1 MIMMMTIVEYYD
13 DDNNLNDDDNDL
25 NDDDNDLNDDDQVRE
40 DATAYQV
47 PTAVSR
53 VLSKVEANFLSPR
66 SKCQIQHFETAKI
79 QNMIEKVSYYW
90 FKAAILE
97 LNREVGKLFWTLPI

>member
-13 DDNNLNDDDNDL
+13 DGNDL
-25 NDDDNDLNDDDQVRE
+25 NDDDNDPNDDDQVRE

-53 VLSKVEANFLSPR
+53 VLTKVEANFLSLR
-66 SKCQIQHFETAKI
+66 SKCQNSPF
-79 QNMIEKVSYYW
+79 
-90 FKAAILE
+90 
-97 LNREVGKLFWTLPI
+97 

>member
-1 MIMMMTIVEYYD
+1 MVMIMMMTIVEYYD
-13 DDNNLNDDDNDL
+13 DGNDLNDDDNDL
-25 NDDDNDLNDDDQVRE
+25 NDDDNNPNGDDNDFNDDDQVRE

-66 SKCQIQHFETAKI
+66 SKCQNSTF
-79 QNMIEKVSYYW
+79 
-90 FKAAILE
+90 
-97 LNREVGKLFWTLPI
+97 

>member
-1 MIMMMTIVEYYD
+1 MFMTLMIMLTIMMRTIVEYYD
-13 DDNNLNDDDNDL
+13 DDNN
-25 NDDDNDLNDDDQVRE
+25 LNDDDQVRE

-66 SKCQIQHFETAKI
+66 SKCQNSTF
-79 QNMIEKVSYYW
+79 
-90 FKAAILE
+90 
-97 LNREVGKLFWTLPI
+97 

>member
-1 MIMMMTIVEYYD
+1 MIMMMTIEEYYD
-13 DDNNLNDDDNDL
+13 DGNDLNDDDNDL
-25 NDDDNDLNDDDQVRE
+25 NDDDNNPNGDDNDFNDDDQVRE

-66 SKCQIQHFETAKI
+66 SKS
-79 QNMIEKVSYYW
+79 QNST
-90 FKAAILE
+90 F
-97 LNREVGKLFWTLPI
+97 

>member
-1 MIMMMTIVEYYD
+1 MMMTIEEYYD
-13 DDNNLNDDDNDL
+13 DGNDLNDDDNDL
-25 NDDDNDLNDDDQVRE
+25 NDDDNNPNGDDNDFNDDDQVRE

-66 SKCQIQHFETAKI
+66 SKCQNSTF
-79 QNMIEKVSYYW
+79 
-90 FKAAILE
+90 
-97 LNREVGKLFWTLPI
+97 

>member
-1 MIMMMTIVEYYD
+1 MVTIMMMTIEEYYD
-13 DDNNLNDDDNDL
+13 DGNDLNDDDNDL
-25 NDDDNDLNDDDQVRE
+25 NDDDNNPNGDDNDFNDDDQVRE

-66 SKCQIQHFETAKI
+66 SKS
-79 QNMIEKVSYYW
+79 QNST
-90 FKAAILE
+90 F
-97 LNREVGKLFWTLPI
+97 

>member
-1 MIMMMTIVEYYD
+1 MIMVTIMMRTIVEYY
-13 DDNNLNDDDNDL
+13 DDDNDL
-25 NDDDNDLNDDDQVRE
+25 NDDDNNPTDDDNDFNDDGNDLYDDDKDHNDDYQVRE

-66 SKCQIQHFETAKI
+66 SKCQNSTF
-79 QNMIEKVSYYW
+79 
-90 FKAAILE
+90 
-97 LNREVGKLFWTLPI
+97 

>member
-1 MIMMMTIVEYYD
+1 MIMMMTILEYYD
-13 DDNNLNDDDNDL
+13 DGNDLNDDDNDL
-25 NDDDNDLNDDDQVRE
+25 NDDDNNPNGDDNDFNDDDQVRE

-66 SKCQIQHFETAKI
+66 SKCQNSTF
-79 QNMIEKVSYYW
+79 
-90 FKAAILE
+90 
-97 LNREVGKLFWTLPI
+97 

>member
-1 MIMMMTIVEYYD
+1 MMIMVTKMIMTIEEYYD
-13 DDNNLNDDDNDL
+13 DGNDLNDDDNDL
-25 NDDDNDLNDDDQVRE
+25 NDDDNNPNGDDNDFNDDDQVRE

-66 SKCQIQHFETAKI
+66 SKCQNSTF
-79 QNMIEKVSYYW
+79 
-90 FKAAILE
+90 
-97 LNREVGKLFWTLPI
+97 

>member
-1 MIMMMTIVEYYD
+1 MVTIMMMTIVEYYD
-13 DDNNLNDDDNDL
+13 DDNDLNDDDNDPNDDDHDPNDDDNDL
-25 NDDDNDLNDDDQVRE
+25 NYDDNDLNDDDQVRE

-66 SKCQIQHFETAKI
+66 SKCQNSTF
-79 QNMIEKVSYYW
+79 
-90 FKAAILE
+90 
-97 LNREVGKLFWTLPI
+97 

>member
-1 MIMMMTIVEYYD
+1 MTMMIMVTIMMRTIGEYYD
-13 DDNNLNDDDNDL
+13 DDK
-25 NDDDNDLNDDDQVRE
+25 DLNDDDQVRE

-66 SKCQIQHFETAKI
+66 SKCQNSTF
-79 QNMIEKVSYYW
+79 
-90 FKAAILE
+90 
-97 LNREVGKLFWTLPI
+97 

>member
-13 DDNNLNDDDNDL
+13 DGNDLNDDDNDL
-25 NDDDNDLNDDDQVRE
+25 NDDDNNPNGDDNDFNDDDQVRE

-53 VLSKVEANFLSPR
+53 VLSKVEANFLLPR
-66 SKCQIQHFETAKI
+66 SRCHNSPF
-79 QNMIEKVSYYW
+79 
-90 FKAAILE
+90 
-97 LNREVGKLFWTLPI
+97 

>member
-1 MIMMMTIVEYYD
+1 MVMIMMMTIVEYYD
-13 DDNNLNDDDNDL
+13 DDNDL
-25 NDDDNDLNDDDQVRE
+25 NYDDNDLNDDDQVRE

-66 SKCQIQHFETAKI
+66 SKCQNSTF
-79 QNMIEKVSYYW
+79 
-90 FKAAILE
+90 
-97 LNREVGKLFWTLPI
+97 

>member
-1 MIMMMTIVEYYD
+1 MTVMIIVTILMMTIVEYYD
-13 DDNNLNDDDNDL
+13 DGNDF

-66 SKCQIQHFETAKI
+66 SKCQNSTF
-79 QNMIEKVSYYW
+79 
-90 FKAAILE
+90 
-97 LNREVGKLFWTLPI
+97 